1 MKYKYLVVVHEEWYP
16 STFLFED
23 ETSALSF
30 YKELHEEDKG
40 LLITISEVRFYTR
53 EGEDV
58 ERCIVH
64 CGRWP
69 SDAELQEVSVGNFM
83 ENIKNA

>member
-23 ETSALSF
+23 EPSALSF
-30 YKELHEEDKG
+30 YKELHQDDPS
-40 LLITISEVRFYTR
+40 LLITISEVRFFTR
-53 EGEDV
+53 ESEDE
-58 ERCIVH
+58 ERYVVH

-83 ENIKNA
+83 ENIKDV